1 MYGIVNKAIEDLVTE
16 NYGSEKWDKVK
27 ERSQVHVDFFI
38 SNEPYNDDITY
49 KLAAAASEELNIGLG
64 DVLHA
69 FGEWWILRT
78 GKEKYGAMM
87 SAGGSSLR
95 EFLINLPVFH
105 TRVMLMYPKLTPPE
119 FKVSDIT
126 ADSLLV
132 HYFSKREGLQD
143 FVRGLLSGL
152 AKMYNTE
159 VKIDLLESRG
169 EGADHEVFKITWK

>member
-1 MYGIVNKAIEDLVTE
+1 
-16 NYGSEKWDKVK
+16 
-27 ERSQVHVDFFI
+27 
-38 SNEPYNDDITY
+38 
-49 KLAAAASEELNIGLG
+49 
-64 DVLHA
+64 
-69 FGEWWILRT
+69 
-78 GKEKYGAMM
+78 MM
-87 SAGGSSLR
+87 SAGGGSLR

-119 FKVSDIT
+119 FKISDIT
-126 ADSLLV
+126 SDSLLV

-152 AKMYNTE
+152 AKMYNTD